1 MRRTAAPLVYEMA
14 SKRCD
19 ASSALLASTEIG
31 WVEASES
38 RLNAPVF
45 SATKSRQYRH
55 SGLSAAVAF
64 SPTNEAKDSLSQRS
78 VHQRIVTRS
87 PHHMCVSSCAAVL
100 KMPFRTAT
108 EALRESAA
116 RRRVR

>member
-1 MRRTAAPLVYEMA
+1 MYEIA
-14 SKRCD
+14 SKRCE

-31 WVEASES
+31 CVEASES
-38 RLNAPVF
+38 RLNAPAL

-64 SPTNEAKDSLSQRS
+64 SPTKLANDSFSQRS

-87 PHHMCVSSCAAVL
+87 PHHMWVSSCAAVL
-100 KMPFRTAT
+100 KIPLNIFTDAFRS
-108 EALRESAA
+108 SAA
-116 RRRVR
+116 RR

>member
-1 MRRTAAPLVYEMA
+1 MRRTAAPFVYEIA

-19 ASSALLASTEIG
+19 ASSALFASTEIG
-31 WVEASES
+31 CVEARAS
-38 RLNAPVF
+38 RLNAPVL

-64 SPTNEAKDSLSQRS
+64 SPTNEANDSLSQMS

-87 PHHMCVSSCAAVL
+87 PHHIWVSSCAAVL
-100 KMPFRTAT
+100 KIPFSVWRS
-108 EALRESAA
+108 EEH
-116 RRRVR
+116 